1 MTLNSQSTPVLNE
14 DIIYNLLV
22 HNNNIALPL
31 SAHDDVSVRIIDPSL
46 QRNDIRLQAVSGTVK
61 DASSVQVSTLQIL
74 SNDVTY
80 MKEVPATQMFLPP
93 IGNHVRSAFL
103 SCYQA
108 TVNSTADDAMQT
120 VNIFLDDDVIYL
132 NDMTSLILTVNSS
145 RDVMSALIYNLQIN
159 VTACFEGKN
168 NFLVMSN

>member
-1 MTLNSQSTPVLNE
+1 
-14 DIIYNLLV
+14 
-22 HNNNIALPL
+22 
-31 SAHDDVSVRIIDPSL
+31 
-46 QRNDIRLQAVSGTVK
+46 
-61 DASSVQVSTLQIL
+61 
-74 SNDVTY
+74 
-80 MKEVPATQMFLPP
+80 MFLPT

-103 SCYQA
+103 SCYQV

-159 VTACFEGKN
+159 VTACFEGKHS
-168 NFLVMSN
+168 FLVMSNQ